1 MTLTFGLF
9 ISFRHF
15 LGNQTQKCRKK
26 KKKNPPKNPGIEIKW
41 KNEIAI
47 DIGAYLETELRE
59 RIATSSSPDAA
70 SNEER
75 TSGFSSRFVQGSFL
89 FSGLFWP
96 VSFRALKGREEQQG
110 GAPSTYIAQISIFPF
125 KKRVFYIWNPWNFL
139 LQWTAEMKSDVTRTE
154 RIITMLY
161 WQPIH
166 S

>member
-26 KKKNPPKNPGIEIKW
+26 KKKKPPKNPGIEIKW

-47 DIGAYLETELRE
+47 DIGAYLETKLRE

-96 VSFRALKGREEQQG
+96 LSFGALKGREKQQG
-110 GAPSTYIAQISIFPF
+110 GAPYIAQISIFPF
-125 KKRVFYIWNPWNFL
+125 KKRVFLYLKPLTTFCCNGRLRWNL
-139 LQWTAEMKSDVTRTE
+139 M
-154 RIITMLY
+154 
-161 WQPIH
+161 
-166 S
+166 